1 MIPSINIAGMGFILL
16 ASLVLPFG
24 LYFYFYARLR
34 HFRIYP
40 VVFGLAAYLL
50 FGYAI
55 ESIMGQQLLSVLNAF
70 PTTNPTLYVVTIL
83 LMAGLIEGSGMLTSA
98 FLLRWKICRDETPA
112 SEIGIG
118 IGFGIAF
125 GGLKSALEFGLYQI
139 STLRVAAAINSQGI
153 DNLLQNFTD
162 DEKILAQEQIQAIA
176 NTQPYLYFI
185 TGIEQIFMISL
196 QIALAVLVW
205 MVITRRLKWYF
216 FPIAIVLHMFALLPT
231 TLSAINALDLIVAE
245 VLFALI
251 VIAVV
256 FLTYWLYKKYWDSVP
271 PITEQARTSGRKEAL
286 SSSKKA
292 DSSAKK

>member
-16 ASLVLPFG
+16 ASVVLPFG
-24 LYFYFYARLR
+24 LYFYFYSRLR
-34 HFRIYP
+34 HFRVYP
-40 VVFGLAAYLL
+40 VIFGLATYLF

-55 ESIMGQQLLSVLNAF
+55 ESVMGQQLLAALNAF
-70 PTTNPTLYVVTIL
+70 PTTNPTLYVVMVL
-83 LMAGLIEGSGMLTSA
+83 LMAGLIEGSGMLTAA
-98 FLLRWKICRDETPA
+98 FLLRSKICRDKTPA

-118 IGFGIAF
+118 LGFGIAF
-125 GGLKSALEFGLYQI
+125 GGLKSALEFGLYQV

-153 DNLLQNFTD
+153 DTLLQNFTD
-162 DEKILAQEQIQAIA
+162 DEKVLAQEQIQAIA

-216 FPIAIVLHMFALLPT
+216 FPIAIVLHMIALLPT
-231 TLSAINALDLIVAE
+231 ALSAINALDLIVAQ

-251 VIAVV
+251 VVAVAV
-256 FLTYWLYKKYWDSVP
+256 LTYWLYKKYWDSVP
-271 PITEQARTSGRKEAL
+271 PITEQTRTHR
-286 SSSKKA
+286 KKA
-292 DSSAKK
+292 ATSPIEK

>member
-16 ASLVLPFG
+16 ASVVLPFG

-34 HFRIYP
+34 HFRAYP
-40 VVFGLAAYLL
+40 VIFGLAAYLF

-55 ESIMGQQLLSVLNAF
+55 ESVMGQQLLTLLNAF
-70 PTTNPTLYVVTIL
+70 PTTNPMLYVVMVL

-98 FLLRWKICRDETPA
+98 FLLRSKICRDKAPA

-118 IGFGIAF
+118 LGFGIAF
-125 GGLKSALEFGLYQI
+125 GGLKTALEFGLYQI

-162 DEKILAQEQIQAIA
+162 DEKVLAQEQIQAIA

-205 MVITRRLKWYF
+205 MVITHRLKWYF
-216 FPIAIVLHMFALLPT
+216 FPIAVVLHMIALIPT
-231 TLSAINALDLIVAE
+231 ALSAINALDLIVAQ

-251 VIAVV
+251 VIAVT

-271 PITEQARTSGRKEAL
+271 PITEQARTPRKKEAA
-286 SSSKKA
+286 SPAEK
-292 DSSAKK
+292 